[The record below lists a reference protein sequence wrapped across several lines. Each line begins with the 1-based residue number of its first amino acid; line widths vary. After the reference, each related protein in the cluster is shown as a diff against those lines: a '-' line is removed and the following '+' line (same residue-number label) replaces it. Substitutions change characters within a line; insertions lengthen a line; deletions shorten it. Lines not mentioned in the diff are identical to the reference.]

1 MNSVLHGLGNFAVQH
16 YPFLA
21 EVSWED
27 WTMRI
32 AATCRCGKKF
42 QAREDLAGQRLKCPT
57 CGSELVVPT
66 LHQLAAQAAFAEHQK
81 QKKARGHAPKW
92 LGVALAAVACPLV
105 LASIVFQLKRPSPEQ
120 DLQKVHPSEQAAV
133 RAVYD
138 GISGFLTDD
147 LGHVVAV
154 KYAPFDFSGFVF
166 TDVEAKHLS
175 NLTELQALTLPMMGN
190 QVTDEGVKALS
201 SLSKLEYLAMS
212 GTEKV
217 TSSGF
222 SHLGSLQ
229 NLKGLGLGMS
239 PINDDGLSNLAGLSQ
254 LEFLDL
260 TGAKIGDRGIGH
272 LRGLKSLQSLA
283 LVSTAITD
291 QSMVTVATL
300 PKLQKLDIRGCNIT
314 DQGMAA
320 LAKCRNLRRLVAFPT
335 SNGGGAITDTG
346 LARLKTIK
354 TLEYVNVAGTRVTT
368 AGASAL
374 RRALPKCEVEL
385 TNTQEV
391 DE

>member
-1 MNSVLHGLGNFAVQH
+1 
-16 YPFLA
+16 
-21 EVSWED
+21 
-27 WTMRI
+27 
-32 AATCRCGKKF
+32 
-42 QAREDLAGQRLKCPT
+42 
-57 CGSELVVPT
+57 
-66 LHQLAAQAAFAEHQK
+66 
-81 QKKARGHAPKW
+81 
-92 LGVALAAVACPLV
+92 
-105 LASIVFQLKRPSPEQ
+105 
-120 DLQKVHPSEQAAV
+120 V

-283 LVSTAITD
+283 LVSTAAQTTETGHTRLQYHGPGNGRSGEVQKSTATGCVSNIQWRRRDHRHRTRASQDD
-291 QSMVTVATL
+291 QDVRIRQCCRDPCNHGRRQRATPGVAEMRSRADEY
-300 PKLQKLDIRGCNIT
+300 PGIR
-314 DQGMAA
+314 
-320 LAKCRNLRRLVAFPT
+320 
-335 SNGGGAITDTG
+335 
-346 LARLKTIK
+346 
-354 TLEYVNVAGTRVTT
+354 
-368 AGASAL
+368 
-374 RRALPKCEVEL
+374 
-385 TNTQEV
+385 
-391 DE
+391 